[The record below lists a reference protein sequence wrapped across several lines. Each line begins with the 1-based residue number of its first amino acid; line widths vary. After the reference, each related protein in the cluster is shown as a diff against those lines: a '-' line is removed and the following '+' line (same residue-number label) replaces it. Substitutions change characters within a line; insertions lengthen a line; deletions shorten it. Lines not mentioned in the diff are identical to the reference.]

1 MNYDQI
7 PSDEIINA
15 TAEALKSNGMTAHV
29 VATAAE
35 AKAKVAEII
44 PLNSEVMTMTS
55 ITLEETGIAD
65 LLNNSGQYDSV
76 RKDLEKMNRETDSK
90 EMQRVGAAP
99 DWSVGS
105 VHSIT
110 QNGEVIIASNSGSQ
124 LPGYAYGSPHVVWV
138 VGAQKIVKN
147 IEDGQKRLKEYV
159 VPLESVRARKAYG
172 LPDSFH
178 TNISKLLIISRE
190 LNPER
195 IQIILVKEKL
205 GF

>member
-15 TAEALKSNGMTAHV
+15 TVEALKSNGMTAHV
-29 VATAAE
+29 VNTAAE
-35 AKAKVAEII
+35 AKDKVFSLI
-44 PLNSEVMTMTS
+44 PKGAEVMTMTS

-65 LLNNSGQYDSV
+65 YLNNSGQYDSV

-90 EMQRVGAAP
+90 TMQRIGAAP

-110 QNGEVIIASNSGSQ
+110 QNGEVIIASNTGSQ

-138 VGAQKIVKN
+138 VGAQKIVTD
-147 IEDGQKRLKEYV
+147 IADGQKRLKEYV

-190 LNPER
+190 VNPER
-195 IQIILVKEKL
+195 IQIVIVKEKL
-205 GF
+205 GY